1 MHGRPSSLRL
11 RANYYYRYQD
21 SEDLLGNYF
30 KANPGRREKIFLAT
44 KFANKINPDG
54 SRGVDSSYDYCKQAC
69 AKSLSRL
76 GVSSID
82 LYYCHRLDGV
92 TPVEKTVQAMKE
104 LKDEGKIKY
113 IGLSECSAES
123 LRRAY
128 KIAPI
133 SAVQIEYSPFS
144 LDIET
149 PEIALLDACRELGVA
164 VVCYSPI
171 GKSASKVSL

>member
-1 MHGRPSSLRL
+1 M
-11 RANYYYRYQD
+11 
-21 SEDLLGNYF
+21 
-30 KANPGRREKIFLAT
+30 
-44 KFANKINPDG
+44 
-54 SRGVDSSYDYCKQAC
+54 
-69 AKSLSRL
+69 
-76 GVSSID
+76 
-82 LYYCHRLDGV
+82 

-128 KIAPI
+128 KVAPI

-171 GKSASKVSL
+171 GKSSSRSSCLSFC